1 MPDTAV
7 HDRWWLSS
15 AEGHAQ
21 LAPRLL
27 EAFLRDLVSC
37 ERAQREP
44 LRLRQVL
51 DLWVAVGERE
61 WAAATLAPATLNW
74 LTATPQPLP
83 EPVLPGIAL
92 AAPGLT
98 EWLAWLATRPALWSE
113 WLALGGAWQEG
124 AASLAALVAAGR
136 CEPGA
141 NPRESMWRCGN
152 ACLWRYSPPLKRR
165 RGPPVVVV
173 YSLINRPEVLDLAP
187 GHSLIG
193 ALLSQGHEV
202 WLLDWGEPLAP
213 VDLRPLEALLLEV
226 VVPAVAFVCAARRCR
241 AVDLLGVCQGGTLA
255 LVYASLPMAR
265 VRRLVTMVTPVSFAP
280 SPHLLGRWATALA
293 GELDRVGT
301 QEFAARGNL
310 AASSL
315 HQGFVA
321 LRPFQLGF
329 QKYLGVADHADD
341 PDWLQQFGRMERWIA
356 SGPAQ
361 PALASAEFLG
371 LSYGRNALWNDQ
383 WRVGDL
389 SAQLE
394 QVRAPVCNLY
404 ALRDHLVPPAQTTV
418 LEQRLPAP
426 QYRAHAFDGGHIG
439 IFTSRRA
446 TLEVFPAVAAFLRS

>member
-1 MPDTAV
+1 
-7 HDRWWLSS
+7 
-15 AEGHAQ
+15 
-21 LAPRLL
+21 
-27 EAFLRDLVSC
+27 
-37 ERAQREP
+37 
-44 LRLRQVL
+44 LRQVL

-61 WAAATLAPATLNW
+61 WADAAVAPAVLDSLGAA
-74 LTATPQPLP
+74 LTGGGPAWPGQAAPFTVMAQPPL
-83 EPVLPGIAL
+83 ELAL
-92 AAPGLT
+92 SGLAGSVPGLT
-98 EWLAWLATRPALWSE
+98 DWLAWLATRPALWGE
-113 WLALGGAWQEG
+113 WLELSEAWQVG
-124 AASLAALVAAGR
+124 ATRLAALVHEGH

-141 NPRESMWRCGN
+141 NPREPMWRSGN

-213 VDLRPLEALLLEV
+213 VDLRPLETLLLEV
-226 VVPAVAFVCAARRCR
+226 LVPAVAFVCAARRCR

-255 LVYASLPMAR
+255 LIYASLPLAR
-265 VRRLVTMVTPVSFAP
+265 VRRLVTLVTPVSFAP
-280 SPHLLGRWATALA
+280 VPHLLGRWATALA
-293 GELDRVGT
+293 KVLERAGSASFV
-301 QEFAARGNL
+301 ARGNL
-310 AASSL
+310 PAALL

-321 LRPFQLGF
+321 LRPFRLGF
-329 QKYLGVADHADD
+329 EKYLGLADHAED
-341 PDWLQQFGRMERWIA
+341 PGWLQQFGRMERWIA

-361 PALASAEFLG
+361 PALASAEFLR
-371 LSYGRNALWNDQ
+371 LTYGRDALWNGQ

-404 ALRDHLVPPAQTTV
+404 ALQDHLVPPAQTTV
-418 LEQRLPAP
+418 LGQRLPP
-426 QYRAHAFDGGHIG
+426 DQYRAHRFDGGHIG

-446 TLEVFPAVAAFLRS
+446 TLEVFPVVAAFLRS